1 MPVSHVANSESFK
14 VTTPSDHEITITRL
28 FDAPRQ
34 LVFEALTRP
43 EHVRKWWGILDD
55 RYLVTEC
62 AIDLRVGGAWRFVGK
77 GPDGQ
82 APAFYGVYREINAPE
97 RLVYTEIFEPFPDVE
112 SVVTQILTEE
122 RGKTRITITSLYPSL
137 EVRDMVLKT
146 GMEHGAALSYDRLEE
161 VAHQLRS

>member
-14 VTTPSDHEITITRL
+14 LTTPSDREITITRL

-34 LVFEALTRP
+34 LVFEAMTQP

-55 RYLVTEC
+55 RYSVTEC
-62 AIDLRVGGAWRFVGK
+62 NIDLRVGGAWRFVGR

-82 APAFYGVYREINAPE
+82 SPAFYGVYREINPPG

-112 SVVTQILTEE
+112 SVVTQVLTEE
-122 RGKTRITITSLYPSL
+122 RGKTRITVTSLYPSL

-161 VAHQLRS
+161 VARQLRS